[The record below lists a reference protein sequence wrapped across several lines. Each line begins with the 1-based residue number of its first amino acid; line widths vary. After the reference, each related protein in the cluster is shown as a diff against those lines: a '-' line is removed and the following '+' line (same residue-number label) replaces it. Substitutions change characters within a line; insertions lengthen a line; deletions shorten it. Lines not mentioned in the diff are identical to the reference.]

1 MRGTKKPILNKDMDN
16 NKPQKT
22 KETNK
27 TEPTKSPQIISDK
40 DYCEV
45 KIFGD
50 VYKLVSNE
58 SNFGKLQEIAGEVD
72 KQMRLISTKYPE
84 FPKYK
89 IAILVALN
97 ITDSLFRKED
107 DALKQ
112 EASSKNEQ
120 KKKNSKEKTFSE
132 SDFDRL
138 LSQQKE
144 EKFIMRIEKLIN
156 DIDEVL

>member
-1 MRGTKKPILNKDMDN
+1 MKKDIDN

-22 KETNK
+22 SEAES
-27 TEPTKSPQIISDK
+27 TESPQKISDK

-58 SNFGKLQEIAGEVD
+58 SNFGKLQEIAREVD

-107 DALKQ
+107 DALKK
-112 EASSKNEQ
+112 EITSEKDQ
-120 KKKNSKEKTFSE
+120 KKKKSNEKTFSE
-132 SDFDRL
+132 SDFDKL

-144 EKFIMRIEKLIN
+144 EKFVMRLEKLIS

>member
-1 MRGTKKPILNKDMDN
+1 MRGTKTPVLKKDIDN

-22 KETNK
+22 NE
-27 TEPTKSPQIISDK
+27 TEPTESPQKTSDK

-50 VYKLVSNE
+50 IYKLVSNE

-107 DALKQ
+107 DALKK
-112 EASSKNEQ
+112 EITSEKDQ
-120 KKKNSKEKTFSE
+120 KKKKSNEKTFSE
-132 SDFDRL
+132 SDFDKL

-144 EKFIMRIEKLIN
+144 EKFIMRLEKLIN